1 MLTCNRRIFINT
13 LFQKSP
19 FANIKIIV
27 LVVLSII
34 IMILDHRQ
42 GHMDSVR
49 SLLSTAIY
57 PIQYVV
63 NLPVKLAGSINDAVT
78 MRSYLLDENNRLRE
92 KHLMLNSKLQRFEIL
107 EAENNRLRNLFESS
121 LRLKERVLIAELIAV
136 ELEPF
141 KHQIR
146 INKGG
151 KEGAYD
157 GQPILDATGIMG
169 QIIHVSPFYS
179 DVLLITDPN
188 HSIPVEIN
196 RNGLRAIAV
205 GTGQKNVL
213 QLEHLPSN
221 ADIKQGDLIVS
232 SGLGH
237 RFPAGYPVG
246 TVKNITLDPAEP
258 FAKIIVIPSARLE
271 SSREVL
277 LVWPREEVRYQKSN
291 PKDFAFHDAR

>member
-1 MLTCNRRIFINT
+1 ML
-13 LFQKSP
+13 
-19 FANIKIIV
+19 
-27 LVVLSII
+27 
-34 IMILDHRQ
+34 LDHRQ
-42 GHMDSVR
+42 GHMDAVR

-63 NLPVKLAGSINDAVT
+63 NIPVKLAGSVNDAMT
-78 MRSYLLDENNRLRE
+78 MRSYLLEENDRLRE
-92 KHLMLNSKLQRFEIL
+92 ERLMLNSKLQRFEVL
-107 EAENNRLRNLFESS
+107 EAENNRLRKLFESS
-121 LRLKERVLIAELIAV
+121 LKLRERVLIAELMAV

-146 INKGG
+146 INKGQ

-246 TVKNITLDPAEP
+246 TVKDISLDPAEP
-258 FAKIIVIPSARLE
+258 FAKILVVPSARLE

-277 LVWPREEVRYQKSN
+277 LVWPHDEVKARYN
-291 PKDFAFHDAR
+291 TMKDFAFYDAR

>member
-1 MLTCNRRIFINT
+1 
-13 LFQKSP
+13 
-19 FANIKIIV
+19 
-27 LVVLSII
+27 
-34 IMILDHRQ
+34 MILDHKQ
-42 GHMDSVR
+42 GHLDSVR
-49 SLLSTAIY
+49 SFLSTALY
-57 PIQYVV
+57 PVQYVV
-63 NLPVKLAGSINDAVT
+63 NVPVELAGTVNDAIS
-78 MRSYLLDENNRLRE
+78 MHSSLLDENDRLRE
-92 KHLMLNSKLQRFEIL
+92 ERLMLNSRLQRYEVL
-107 EAENNRLRNLFESS
+107 EAENHRLRNLFESS
-121 LRLKERVLIAELIAV
+121 LKLKERVLIAELMAV
-136 ELEPF
+136 DLEPF

-146 INKGG
+146 INKGK

-246 TVKNITLDPAEP
+246 TVRNITLDPAEP
-258 FAKIIVIPSARLE
+258 FAKIMVIPSARLQ

-277 LVWPREEVRYQKSN
+277 LVWPHEKARLRYSN
-291 PKDFAFHDAR
+291 MKDFAFYNAR

>member
-1 MLTCNRRIFINT
+1 MT
-13 LFQKSP
+13 
-19 FANIKIIV
+19 
-27 LVVLSII
+27 
-34 IMILDHRQ
+34 LDHRQ
-42 GHMDSVR
+42 GHLDTVR
-49 SLLSTAIY
+49 SFLSTAIY

-63 NLPVKLAGSINDAVT
+63 NIPVKLANSISDAVT
-78 MRSYLLDENNRLRE
+78 MRSYLLDENSRLRE
-92 KHLMLNSKLQRFEIL
+92 EHLMLNSKLQRFEIL
-107 EAENNRLRNLFESS
+107 QAENNRLRNLFESS
-121 LRLKERVLIAELIAV
+121 LRLKERVLIAELMAV

-146 INKGG
+146 INKGK

-169 QIIHVSPFYS
+169 QIIRVSPFYS

-221 ADIKQGDLIVS
+221 ADIKKGDLIVS

-237 RFPAGYPVG
+237 RFPPGYPVG
-246 TVKNITLDPAEP
+246 TVENIMLDPAEP

-277 LVWPREEVRYQKSN
+277 LVWPYEEVRHRYSN
-291 PKDFAFHDAR
+291 MKDFVFNHAR

>member
-1 MLTCNRRIFINT
+1 MNNS
-13 LFQKSP
+13 LFQKNP
-19 FANIKIIV
+19 FANIKIIALV
-27 LVVLSII
+27 LLSIV
-34 IMILDHRQ
+34 IMILDHKH
-42 GHMDSVR
+42 GHLDSVR

-63 NLPVKLAGSINDAVT
+63 NIPVKLASSISDAVT
-78 MRSYLLDENNRLRE
+78 MRSYLLEENSRLRE
-92 KHLMLNSKLQRFEIL
+92 EHLVLNSKLQRFEVL

-121 LRLKERVLIAELIAV
+121 LKLRERVLIAELMAV

-146 INKGG
+146 INKGK

-157 GQPILDATGIMG
+157 GQPILDASGIMG
-169 QIIHVSPFYS
+169 QIIRVSPFYS

-221 ADIKQGDLIVS
+221 ADIKKGDLIVS

-246 TVKNITLDPAEP
+246 IVQNITLDPAEP
-258 FAKIIVIPSARLE
+258 FAKIIVVPSARLE

-277 LVWPREEVRYQKSN
+277 LVWPHEEVRHSYRQSG
-291 PKDFAFHDAR
+291 DFAFYDAR